1 MLYSYKGEYP
11 TLLPERIRL
20 SSGLTRTDSS
30 TFTTEELTDAGY
42 VAAGD
47 PPSFDG
53 DTQKV
58 IWNGTAWEV
67 VELTTEEINAM
78 VAKLWEEVRESRDTK
93 IEEVEWR
100 VFRHQSEE
108 RAGITTHTDSI
119 SDLDTYIKQLRDIPQ
134 TYTNPNDV
142 VWPEL
147 P

>member
-11 TLLPERIRL
+11 TSLPERIRL
-20 SSGLTRTDSS
+20 SDGSTRTDSS

-47 PPSFDG
+47 SPSFDG

-67 VELTTEEINAM
+67 VELTTEEINTR
-78 VAKLWEEVRESRDTK
+78 VEKLWEEVRESRDTK
-93 IEEVEWR
+93 IKEIEWR

-108 RAGITTHTDSI
+108 RVGITTHSDNI

>member
-1 MLYSYKGEYP
+1 MLYSYNNNYP
-11 TLLPERIRL
+11 EPLPERIRL
-20 SSGLTRTDSS
+20 SDGSTRTDSS

-47 PPSFDG
+47 SPSFDG

-67 VELTTEEINAM
+67 VELTTEEINAR

-93 IEEVEWR
+93 IEEIEWR

-108 RAGITTHTDSI
+108 RAGITTHIDNI
-119 SDLDTYIKQLRDIPQ
+119 SDLDTYIQELRDIPE
-134 TYTNPNDV
+134 TYSNARDV
-142 VWPEL
+142 EWPSL